1 MMMLSKHQI
10 QNRLLRLISAAVFIV
25 ACGQAIAA
33 NEPTMAPDFT
43 LKSRDGVNIKL
54 SELRG
59 QVVMVNFWASWCG
72 PCRQEMP
79 LLQQLFDRYQSLGF
93 SLLGVNVDEDRAAAD
108 KMLSDVPVSFPILYD
123 DRSKVSK
130 QYQVKAMPTTIMVDR
145 DGRIRYLH
153 KGYKPGYEEDYQQ
166 QIRELLRE

>member
-1 MMMLSKHQI
+1 MLRRRLI
-10 QNRLLRLISAAVFIV
+10 QNRLHRLITAAVFIL
-25 ACGQAIAA
+25 ACGQVIAA
-33 NEPTMAPDFT
+33 SEPAMAPDFT

-79 LLQQLFDRYQSLGF
+79 LLQQLFERYQSLGF
-93 SLLGVNVDEDRAAAD
+93 TLLGVNVDEVRAAAD
-108 KMLSDVPVSFPILYD
+108 KMLSDVPVSFPVLYD
-123 DRSKVSK
+123 DRGKVSK

-145 DGRIRYLH
+145 DGRLRYLH